1 MSDIL
6 LECNNL
12 RKAFTIRGKQITV
25 LKGVSFSVHPGEIVF
40 ITGKSGAG
48 KSILL
53 SLLGGLDQP
62 NSGSVVFEG
71 HPLESL
77 SNEELSR
84 LRCKKIGFIFQNF
97 NLIASWTASENVEAA
112 LRHSGMPREIRRAKA
127 IQALADLG
135 LGDRLDNLPAE
146 LSIGQQQRV
155 AVARTL
161 VNDPVL
167 ILADEPTGDVDPETA
182 QEIVEMLITPV
193 RERSATLV
201 IATHGNFP
209 LDNAHRVLLLRDGI
223 VSLHNK
229 VPRSSR

>member
-1 MSDIL
+1 MSNIL

-12 RKAFTIRGKQITV
+12 GKAFTVRGKEIAV
-25 LKGVSFSVHPGEIVF
+25 LKGVSFSVHRGEIVL

-62 NSGSVVFEG
+62 TSGSVIFEG
-71 HPLESL
+71 RRFESL
-77 SNEELSR
+77 SNEELAR
-84 LRCKKIGFIFQNF
+84 LRRNKIGIIFQNF
-97 NLIASWTASENVEAA
+97 NLVASWTACENVEAA
-112 LRHSGMPREIRRAKA
+112 LRHNGMPKETRRAKA
-127 IQALADLG
+127 IKVLDDLG

-155 AVARTL
+155 AIARTL
-161 VNDPVL
+161 ANDPML

-182 QEIVEMLITPV
+182 QEIVDMLITPV
-193 RERSATLV
+193 TEKGATLI

-209 LDNAHRVLLLRDGI
+209 MDTARRVLLLRDG
-223 VSLHNK
+223 VLSSHNAT
-229 VPRSSR
+229 PL